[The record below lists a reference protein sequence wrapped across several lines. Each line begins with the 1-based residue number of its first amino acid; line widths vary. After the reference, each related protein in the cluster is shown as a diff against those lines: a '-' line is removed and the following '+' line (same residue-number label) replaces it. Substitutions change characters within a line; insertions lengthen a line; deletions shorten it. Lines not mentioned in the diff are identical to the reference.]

1 MYQFRDINQSKT
13 DGKLS
18 SESFTYDGIYFENVI
33 EGYKTLKV
41 TGRESF
47 QKEINSEVI
56 GQADG
61 EFYNYSRVVK
71 RDITITFQLKAK
83 TPNDL
88 MNKFTQ
94 LNKLLKKDNARLIF
108 ADESDKYFNA
118 TFVQM
123 ENVTEGT
130 LMLTGTMLFTCLDP
144 YKYDVNAKTQTLTRG
159 QNYIEVNNEGTAP
172 TFLDVRAEMLSDN
185 GYIGVVTEDRYFQQ
199 GNPYEVNLASG
210 SRSETLLNAEH
221 WENGTTTISGV
232 TPRVNNNAYL
242 GKAYQNFYALNQ
254 QPYIKHMP
262 ATDYATQPNGQGI
275 IHMKP
280 MNVLTIQNNF
290 NDNVTGAQEYQGT
303 GLSWEVPSDS
313 QGAKGAVNF
322 RLLFALWFETGFITQ
337 ASYIQVS
344 CLDGNN
350 NTMASVEFV
359 KDTINNNNAN
369 MIIKYYSTDP
379 SYSSN
384 MYREVRNIQFQP
396 TYWNN
401 LTNAKLYGYSINKK
415 GAEFTVNYPTGSVS
429 FTSNYFKD
437 TPCKHVSVFIGRKAP
452 LNNANMLTH
461 RYITDLIFIK
471 DNVSY
476 NEDVPNFFYNGT
488 IWELDSSKNETR
500 INGTPNNVMRD
511 IGSQP
516 IVIPTG
522 ESRVYFGASNF
533 ATMPNITVSYR
544 QKYL

>member
-1 MYQFRDINQSKT
+1 MYQFRDINQSRK
-13 DGKLS
+13 DNKLS
-18 SESFTYDGIYFENVI
+18 SESFTYDGVYFENVI

-61 EFYNYSRVVK
+61 EFYNYSRVAK
-71 RDITITFQLKAK
+71 RDITITFQLKAN

-88 MNKFTQ
+88 INKFTQ
-94 LNKLLKKDNARLIF
+94 LNKLLKKDNAKLIF
-108 ADESDKYFNA
+108 ADEDDKYFNA

-144 YKYDVNAKTQTLTRG
+144 YKYDVNAKTETLTKG
-159 QNYIEVNNEGTAP
+159 QNFIEVTNEGTAP

-185 GYIGVVTEDRYFQQ
+185 GFIGVVTDDRYFQQ
-199 GNPYEVNLASG
+199 GNPYENDLANG
-210 SRSETLLNAEH
+210 TRSETLLNANH
-221 WENGTTTISGV
+221 WKGETTTISGV
-232 TPRVNNNAYL
+232 EPRVNNDAYL
-242 GKAYQNFYALNQ
+242 GKAYQNSYALNQ
-254 QPYIKHMP
+254 QPYIRYMP
-262 ATDYATQPNGQGI
+262 AYDYATKPGGQGI

-280 MNVLTIQNNF
+280 MNVLTIKDNF
-290 NDNVTGAQEYQGT
+290 NDNVTGAQGYQGT
-303 GLSWEVPSDS
+303 GLSWEIPNDS
-313 QGAKGAVNF
+313 QGVKGAVNF
-322 RLLFALWFETGFITQ
+322 RFLFTPWFETGVITQ

-344 CLDGNN
+344 CLDEHN
-350 NTMASVEFV
+350 NTMASIEFV
-359 KDTINNNNAN
+359 KNTINNNNAN

-384 MYREVRNIQFQP
+384 LFKEVRNIQFQP
-396 TYWNN
+396 TCWND
-401 LTNAKLYGYSINKK
+401 LTNAKLHGYSINKK
-415 GAEFTVNYPTGSVS
+415 GAEFTVNYPTGAVS
-429 FTSNYFKD
+429 FTSNSFKD

-452 LNNANMLTH
+452 LNNANMLMQRH
-461 RYITDLIFIK
+461 IIDMVFIK
-471 DNVSY
+471 DNVNY
-476 NEDVPNFFYNGT
+476 TEDVPNFFHNGSV
-488 IWELDSSKNETR
+488 WELDSSKNETR

-522 ESRVYFGASNF
+522 ASKVYFGVSNF

>member
-1 MYQFRDINQSKT
+1 LYQFRDINQSKT
-13 DGKLS
+13 DNKLS
-18 SESFTYDGIYFENVI
+18 SESFTYDGVYFENVI

-61 EFYNYSRVVK
+61 EFYNYSRVAK
-71 RDITITFQLKAK
+71 RDIAITFQLKAK

-108 ADESDKYFNA
+108 ADENDKYFNA

-144 YKYDVNAKTQTLTRG
+144 YKYDVNAKTKTLPTG
-159 QNYIEVNNEGTAP
+159 QNFIEVTNEGTAP

-185 GYIGVVTEDRYFQQ
+185 GFIGVVTDDRYFQQ
-199 GNPYEVNLASG
+199 GNPYENDLASRT
-210 SRSETLLNAEH
+210 RSETLLNANH
-221 WENGTTTISGV
+221 WQGGTTTISGV
-232 TPRVNNNAYL
+232 TPRVNSNAYL

-275 IHMKP
+275 IHMKA

-303 GLSWEVPSDS
+303 GLSWEIPADS

-350 NTMASVEFV
+350 NTMASIEFV

-384 MYREVRNIQFQP
+384 LFKEVRNIPFQP

-401 LTNAKLYGYSINKK
+401 LTNAKLYGYSIEKK
-415 GAEFTVNYPTGSVS
+415 GADFTVNYPTGSVS
-429 FTSNYFKD
+429 FTSNNFKD
-437 TPCKHVSVFIGRKAP
+437 VPCKHISVFIGRKAP

-461 RYITDLIFIK
+461 RYITDMIFIK
-471 DNVSY
+471 DNVNY
-476 NEDVPNFFYNGT
+476 TEDVPNFFYNGSV
-488 IWELDSSKNETR
+488 WELDSSKNETR

-522 ESRVYFGASNF
+522 TSKVYFGVSNF

>member
-1 MYQFRDINQSKT
+1 MYQFRDIEQSKK
-13 DGKLS
+13 DSKLS

-61 EFYNYSRVVK
+61 EYYNYSRVTK
-71 RDITITFQLKAK
+71 RDITITFQLKAN

-94 LNKLLKKDNARLIF
+94 LNRLLKKDNAKLIF

-118 TFVQM
+118 TFIQM

-144 YKYDVNAKTQTLTRG
+144 YKYDVNAKTKTLTRG
-159 QNYIEVNNEGTAP
+159 HNYIEVTNDGTAP

-199 GNPYEVNLASG
+199 GNPYEIDSASG
-210 SRSETLLNAEH
+210 ARSETLLNANH

-254 QPYIKHMP
+254 QPYIMSLP
-262 ATDYATQPNGQGI
+262 AIDYPSQPNNQGI
-275 IHMKP
+275 IHMNP
-280 MNVLTIQNNF
+280 MKVLTIQNNF
-290 NDNVTGAQEYQGT
+290 ADNVTGGQNYQGT
-303 GLSWEVPSDS
+303 GLSWEIPTDS
-313 QGAKGAVNF
+313 QGVKGAVNF
-322 RLLFALWFETGFITQ
+322 RFLFALWFETAYITE
-337 ASYIQVS
+337 ASYMQVS

-350 NTMASVEFV
+350 NTMASIEFV
-359 KDTINNNNAN
+359 KDTNNNNNAN
-369 MIIKYYSTDP
+369 MIIKYYSTDA
-379 SYSSN
+379 SFSSN
-384 MYREVRNIQFQP
+384 LFREVRNIQFQP
-396 TYWNN
+396 TYWNE
-401 LTNAKLYGYSINKK
+401 LTNCKLRGFSINKK
-415 GAEFTVNYPTGSVS
+415 GAEFTVTYPTGTVS
-429 FTSNYFKD
+429 FTSNSFKD
-437 TPCKHVSVFIGRKAP
+437 TACKHISVFIGRTAP
-452 LNNANMLTH
+452 LNNANMLTR
-461 RYITDLIFIK
+461 RYITDMIFIK

-476 NEDVPNFFYNGT
+476 NEDVPNFFYNGA

-522 ESRVYFGASNF
+522 TSRVYFGVSNF
-533 ATMPNITVSYR
+533 ATMPNIAVSYR

>member
-1 MYQFRDINQSKT
+1 MYQFRDIEQSKK
-13 DGKLS
+13 DSKLS
-18 SESFTYDGIYFENVI
+18 SESFTYDGVYFENVI
-33 EGYKTLKV
+33 EGYRTLKA

-61 EFYNYSRVVK
+61 EFHNYSRVVK
-71 RDITITFQLKAK
+71 RDIGITFQLKAK

-94 LNKLLKKDNARLIF
+94 LNKLLKKDNAKLIF
-108 ADESDKYFNA
+108 ADENDKYFNA

-144 YKYDVNAKTQTLTRG
+144 YKYDVNAKTKTLPTG
-159 QNYIEVNNEGTAP
+159 QNYIEVTNEGTAP

-185 GYIGVVTEDRYFQQ
+185 GFIGVVTDDRYFQQ
-199 GNPYEVNLASG
+199 GNPYENDLASRT
-210 SRSETLLNAEH
+210 RSETLLNANH
-221 WENGTTTISGV
+221 WQGGTTTISGV
-232 TPRVNNNAYL
+232 VPRVNHNAYL
-242 GKAYQNFYALNQ
+242 GKVYQNFYALNQ

-262 ATDYATQPNGQGI
+262 ATDYATEPNGQGI

-290 NDNVTGAQEYQGT
+290 NDNVTGAQDYQGT
-303 GLSWEVPSDS
+303 GLSWEIPSDS

-344 CLDGNN
+344 CLDENN
-350 NTMASVEFV
+350 NTMASIEFV

-369 MIIKYYSTDP
+369 LIIKYYSTDP

-384 MYREVRNIQFQP
+384 LFKEVRNIQFQP

-401 LTNAKLYGYSINKK
+401 LTNANLYGYSINKK
-415 GAEFTVNYPTGSVS
+415 GAEFTVNYPTGAVS

-437 TPCKHVSVFIGRKAP
+437 RPCKHVSVFIGRKAP

-471 DNVSY
+471 DNVNY
-476 NEDVPNFFYNGT
+476 TEDVPNFFYNGT

-500 INGTPNNVMRD
+500 INGVPNNVMRD

-522 ESRVYFGASNF
+522 TSKVYFGVSNF

>member
-1 MYQFRDINQSKT
+1 MYQFRDIEQSKK
-13 DGKLS
+13 DSKLS
-18 SESFTYDGIYFENVI
+18 SESFTYDGVYFENVI
-33 EGYKTLKV
+33 EGYRTLKA

-61 EFYNYSRVVK
+61 EFHNYSRVVK
-71 RDITITFQLKAK
+71 RDIGITFQLKAK
-83 TPNDL
+83 TPNEL

-94 LNKLLKKDNARLIF
+94 LNKLLKKDNAKLIF
-108 ADESDKYFNA
+108 ADENDKYFNA

-144 YKYDVNAKTQTLTRG
+144 YKYDVNAKTKTLPTG
-159 QNYIEVNNEGTAP
+159 QNYIEVTNEGTAP

-185 GYIGVVTEDRYFQQ
+185 GFIGVVTDDRYFQQ
-199 GNPYEVNLASG
+199 GNPYENDLASRT
-210 SRSETLLNAEH
+210 RSETLLNANH
-221 WENGTTTISGV
+221 WQGGTTTISGV
-232 TPRVNNNAYL
+232 VPRVNRNAYL
-242 GKAYQNFYALNQ
+242 GKVYQNFYALNQ

-262 ATDYATQPNGQGI
+262 ATDYATEPNGQGI

-290 NDNVTGAQEYQGT
+290 NDNVTGAQDYQGT
-303 GLSWEVPSDS
+303 GLSWEIPSDS

-344 CLDGNN
+344 CLDENN
-350 NTMASVEFV
+350 NTMASIEFV

-369 MIIKYYSTDP
+369 LIIKYYSTDP

-384 MYREVRNIQFQP
+384 LFKEVRNIQFQP

-415 GAEFTVNYPTGSVS
+415 GAEFTVNYPTGAVS

-437 TPCKHVSVFIGRKAP
+437 RPCKHVSVFIGRKAP

-471 DNVSY
+471 DNVNY
-476 NEDVPNFFYNGT
+476 TEDVPNFFYNGT

-500 INGTPNNVMRD
+500 INGVPNNVMRD

-522 ESRVYFGASNF
+522 TSKVYFGVSNF

>member
-1 MYQFRDINQSKT
+1 MYQFRDIEQSRKDT
-13 DGKLS
+13 KLS

-33 EGYKTLKV
+33 EGYKTLKA

-61 EFYNYSRVVK
+61 EFYNYSRVAK
-71 RDITITFQLKAK
+71 RDIAITFQLKAK

-88 MNKFTQ
+88 MNKFTE
-94 LNKLLKKDNARLIF
+94 LNKLLKKDNVKLIF

-118 TFVQM
+118 TFIQM

-144 YKYDVNAKTQTLTRG
+144 YKYDVNAKTKTLPTG
-159 QNYIEVNNEGTAP
+159 QNYIEVTNEGTAP

-185 GYIGVVTEDRYFQQ
+185 GFIGVVTDDRYFQQ
-199 GNPYEVNLASG
+199 GNPYENDLASG
-210 SRSETLLNAEH
+210 TRSETLLNANH
-221 WENGTTTISGV
+221 WEGGTTTISGV
-232 TPRVNNNAYL
+232 APRVNSNAYL
-242 GKAYQNFYALNQ
+242 GKAYQNLYALNQ
-254 QPYIKHMP
+254 QPYIMSLP
-262 ATDYATQPNGQGI
+262 V
-275 IHMKP
+275 
-280 MNVLTIQNNF
+280 MNYPTKFYMQDKINVGPLKVLTIENNF
-290 NDNVTGAQEYQGT
+290 NDNVTGGQSYQGT
-303 GLSWEVPSDS
+303 GLSWEIPSDS
-313 QGAKGAVNF
+313 QGVKGAVNF
-322 RLLFALWFETGFITQ
+322 RFLFAIWFETAFITE

-350 NTMASVEFV
+350 NTMASIEFV

-379 SYSSN
+379 SFSSN
-384 MYREVRNIQFQP
+384 LFKEVRNIQFQP

-401 LTNAKLYGYSINKK
+401 LTNARLYGYSINKK

-429 FTSNYFKD
+429 FTSNSFKD
-437 TPCKHVSVFIGRKAP
+437 VACKHVSVFIGRKAP
-452 LNNANMLTH
+452 LNNANMLTR
-461 RYITDLIFIK
+461 RYITDMIFIK
-471 DNVSY
+471 DNVNY
-476 NEDVPNFFYNGT
+476 TEDVPNFFYNGSV
-488 IWELDSSKNETR
+488 WELDSSKNETR

-522 ESRVYFGASNF
+522 TSKVYFGVSNF

>member
-13 DGKLS
+13 DNKLS

-61 EFYNYSRVVK
+61 EFYNYSRVAK

-94 LNKLLKKDNARLIF
+94 LNKLLKKDNAKLIF

-130 LMLTGTMLFTCLDP
+130 LVLTGTMLFTCLDP
-144 YKYDVNAKTQTLTRG
+144 YKYDVNAKTKTLPTG
-159 QNYIEVNNEGTAP
+159 QNFIEVTNEGTAP

-185 GYIGVVTEDRYFQQ
+185 GFIGVVTDDRYFQQ
-199 GNPYEVNLASG
+199 GNPYENDTVGLT
-210 SRSETLLNAEH
+210 RSETLLNANH
-221 WENGTTTISGV
+221 WEGGTTTISGV
-232 TPRVNNNAYL
+232 APRVNNDAYL

-254 QPYIKHMP
+254 QPYIMSLP
-262 ATDYATQPNGQGI
+262 STDCPTRPGYRDY
-275 IHMKP
+275 IHMNP
-280 MNVLTIQNNF
+280 MKVLTIQNNF
-290 NDNVTGAQEYQGT
+290 TDNVTGGQTYQGT
-303 GLSWEVPSDS
+303 GLSWEIPTDS
-313 QGAKGAVNF
+313 QGVKGAVNF
-322 RLLFALWFETGFITQ
+322 RFLFALWFETAYITE

-350 NTMASVEFV
+350 NTMASIEFV

-369 MIIKYYSTDP
+369 MIIKYYSTDA
-379 SYSSN
+379 SFSSN
-384 MYREVRNIQFQP
+384 LFNEVKKVPFQP
-396 TYWNN
+396 TYWNE
-401 LTNAKLYGYSINKK
+401 LTNCKLRGFSINKK
-415 GAEFTVNYPTGSVS
+415 GAEFTVNYPTGTVS
-429 FTSNYFKD
+429 FTSNSFKNVA
-437 TPCKHVSVFIGRKAP
+437 CKHISVFIGRKAP
-452 LNNANMLTH
+452 LNNANMLTR
-461 RYITDLIFIK
+461 RYITDMIFIK
-471 DNVSY
+471 DNVNY
-476 NEDVPNFFYNGT
+476 TEDVPNFFYNGSV
-488 IWELDSSKNETR
+488 WELDSSKNETR

-522 ESRVYFGASNF
+522 TSKVYFGVSNF

>member
-1 MYQFRDINQSKT
+1 MYQFRDIEQSKK
-13 DGKLS
+13 DSKLS
-18 SESFTYDGIYFENVI
+18 SESFTYDGVYFENVI

-47 QKEINSEVI
+47 QKEINSEVV

-61 EFYNYSRVVK
+61 EFYNYSRVAK
-71 RDITITFQLKAK
+71 RDIAITFQLKAK

-118 TFVQM
+118 TFIQM

-144 YKYDVNAKTQTLTRG
+144 YKYDVNAKTKTLTRG
-159 QNYIEVNNEGTAP
+159 QNYIEVNNEGTSP

-210 SRSETLLNAEH
+210 ARSETLLNAEH

-232 TPRVNNNAYL
+232 VPRVNNNAYL

-262 ATDYATQPNGQGI
+262 ATNYATEPNGQGI

-290 NDNVTGAQEYQGT
+290 NDNVTGAQDYQGT
-303 GLSWEVPSDS
+303 GLSWEIPSDS
-313 QGAKGAVNF
+313 QGVKGAVNF

-344 CLDGNN
+344 CIDDNN
-350 NTMASVEFV
+350 NTMASIEFV

-415 GAEFTVNYPTGSVS
+415 GAEFTVNYPTGAVS

-437 TPCKHVSVFIGRKAP
+437 RPCKHVSVFIGRKAP

-476 NEDVPNFFYNGT
+476 SEDVPNFFYNGT

-522 ESRVYFGASNF
+522 ESRVYFGVSNF
-533 ATMPNITVSYR
+533 ATMPNIAVSYR

>member
-1 MYQFRDINQSKT
+1 MYQFRDIEQSKK
-13 DGKLS
+13 DNKLS
-18 SESFTYDGIYFENVI
+18 SESFTYDGVYFENVI
-33 EGYKTLKV
+33 EGYRTLKA

-61 EFYNYSRVVK
+61 EFYNYSRVAK
-71 RDITITFQLKAK
+71 RDISITFQLKAK

-94 LNKLLKKDNARLIF
+94 LNKLLKKDNAKLIF
-108 ADESDKYFNA
+108 ADENDKYFNA

-144 YKYDVNAKTQTLTRG
+144 YKYDVNAKTKTLTRG

-199 GNPYEVNLASG
+199 GNPYEVNTASG
-210 SRSETLLNAEH
+210 ARSETLLNAEH

-232 TPRVNNNAYL
+232 VPRVNNNAYL

-262 ATDYATQPNGQGI
+262 ATDYATEPNGQGI

-290 NDNVTGAQEYQGT
+290 NDNVTGAQDYQGT
-303 GLSWEVPSDS
+303 GLSWEIPSDS
-313 QGAKGAVNF
+313 QGTKGAVNF

-344 CLDGNN
+344 CLDENN
-350 NTMASVEFV
+350 NTMASIEFV

-384 MYREVRNIQFQP
+384 LFREVRNIQFQP

-415 GAEFTVNYPTGSVS
+415 GAEFTVNYPTGAVS

-437 TPCKHVSVFIGRKAP
+437 RPCKHVSVFIGRKAP

-476 NEDVPNFFYNGT
+476 SEDVPNFFYNGT

-522 ESRVYFGASNF
+522 ESRVYFGVSNF
-533 ATMPNITVSYR
+533 AAMPNIAVSYR

>member
-1 MYQFRDINQSKT
+1 MYQFRDIEQSKK
-13 DGKLS
+13 DSKLS
-18 SESFTYDGIYFENVI
+18 SESFTYDGVYFENVI
-33 EGYKTLKV
+33 EGYRTLKA

-61 EFYNYSRVVK
+61 EFHNYSRVVK
-71 RDITITFQLKAK
+71 RDIGITFQLKAK

-94 LNKLLKKDNARLIF
+94 LNKLLKKDNAKLIF
-108 ADESDKYFNA
+108 ADENDKYFNA

-144 YKYDVNAKTQTLTRG
+144 YKYDVNAKTKTLPTG
-159 QNYIEVNNEGTAP
+159 QNYIEVTNEGTAP

-185 GYIGVVTEDRYFQQ
+185 GFIGVVTDDRYFQQ
-199 GNPYEVNLASG
+199 GNPYENDLASRT
-210 SRSETLLNAEH
+210 RSETLLNANH
-221 WENGTTTISGV
+221 WQGGTTTISGV
-232 TPRVNNNAYL
+232 VPRVNRNAYL
-242 GKAYQNFYALNQ
+242 GKVYQNFYALNQ

-262 ATDYATQPNGQGI
+262 ATDYATEPNAQGI

-290 NDNVTGAQEYQGT
+290 NDNVTGAQDYQGT
-303 GLSWEVPSDS
+303 GLSWEIPSDS
-313 QGAKGAVNF
+313 QGTKGAVNF

-344 CLDGNN
+344 CLDENN
-350 NTMASVEFV
+350 NTMASIEFV

-369 MIIKYYSTDP
+369 LIIKYYSTDP

-384 MYREVRNIQFQP
+384 LFKEVRNIQFQP

-401 LTNAKLYGYSINKK
+401 LTNARLYGYSINKK
-415 GAEFTVNYPTGSVS
+415 GAEFTVNYPTGAVS

-437 TPCKHVSVFIGRKAP
+437 RPCKHVSVFIGRKAP

-471 DNVSY
+471 DNVNY
-476 NEDVPNFFYNGT
+476 TEDVPNFFYNGT

-500 INGTPNNVMRD
+500 INGVPTNVMRD

-522 ESRVYFGASNF
+522 TSKVYFGVSNF

>member
-1 MYQFRDINQSKT
+1 MYQFRDIEQSKK
-13 DGKLS
+13 DSKLS
-18 SESFTYDGIYFENVI
+18 SESFTYDGVYFENVI
-33 EGYKTLKV
+33 EGYRTLKA

-61 EFYNYSRVVK
+61 EFHNYSRVVK
-71 RDITITFQLKAK
+71 RDIGITFQLKAK

-94 LNKLLKKDNARLIF
+94 LNKLLKKDNAKLIF
-108 ADESDKYFNA
+108 ADENDKYFNA

-144 YKYDVNAKTQTLTRG
+144 YKYDVNAKTKTLPTG
-159 QNYIEVNNEGTAP
+159 QNYIEVTNEGTAP

-185 GYIGVVTEDRYFQQ
+185 GFIGVVTDDRYFQQ
-199 GNPYEVNLASG
+199 GNPYENDLASG
-210 SRSETLLNAEH
+210 TRSETLLNANH
-221 WENGTTTISGV
+221 WQGGTTTISGV
-232 TPRVNNNAYL
+232 VPRVNRNAYL
-242 GKAYQNFYALNQ
+242 GKVYQNFYALNQ

-262 ATDYATQPNGQGI
+262 ATDYATEPNAQGI

-290 NDNVTGAQEYQGT
+290 NDNVTGAQDYQGT
-303 GLSWEVPSDS
+303 GLSWEIPSDS

-344 CLDGNN
+344 CLDENN
-350 NTMASVEFV
+350 NTMASIEFV

-384 MYREVRNIQFQP
+384 LFKEVRNIQFQP

-415 GAEFTVNYPTGSVS
+415 GAEFTVNYPTGAVS

-437 TPCKHVSVFIGRKAP
+437 RPCKHVSVFIGRKAP

-471 DNVSY
+471 DNVNY
-476 NEDVPNFFYNGT
+476 AEDVPNFFYNGT

-500 INGTPNNVMRD
+500 INGVPNNVMRD

-522 ESRVYFGASNF
+522 TSKVYFGVSNF

>member
-1 MYQFRDINQSKT
+1 MYQFRDIEQSKK
-13 DGKLS
+13 DNKLS

-33 EGYKTLKV
+33 EGYKTLKS

-47 QKEINSEVI
+47 QKEINSEII

-61 EFYNYSRVVK
+61 EFYNYSRIAK
-71 RDITITFQLKAK
+71 RDIAITFQLKAK

-118 TFVQM
+118 TFIQM

-144 YKYDVNAKTQTLTRG
+144 YKYDVNAKTKTLTRG

-199 GNPYEVNLASG
+199 GNPYEIDSASG
-210 SRSETLLNAEH
+210 ARSETLLNANH

-232 TPRVNNNAYL
+232 APRVNSNAYL

-254 QPYIKHMP
+254 QPYIKHIP
-262 ATDYATQPNGQGI
+262 ATDYATEPNGQGI

-313 QGAKGAVNF
+313 QGIKGAVNF

-344 CLDGNN
+344 CIDDNN
-350 NTMASVEFV
+350 NTMASIEFV

-415 GAEFTVNYPTGSVS
+415 GAEFTVNYPTGAVS

-437 TPCKHVSVFIGRKAP
+437 TPCKHVSVFVGRKAP

-471 DNVSY
+471 DNVNYS
-476 NEDVPNFFYNGT
+476 EDVPNFFYNGT

-500 INGTPNNVMRD
+500 INGTPNNIMRD

-522 ESRVYFGASNF
+522 ESRVYFGVSNF
-533 ATMPNITVSYR
+533 ATMPNIAVSYR

>member
-13 DGKLS
+13 DNKLS

-56 GQADG
+56 GVADG
-61 EFYNYSRVVK
+61 EFYNHSRVGK
-71 RDITITFQLKAK
+71 RDITITFQLKASA
-83 TPNDL
+83 PNDL

-94 LNKLLKKDNARLIF
+94 LNKLLKKDNAKLIF
-108 ADESDKYFNA
+108 ADENDKYFNA

-123 ENVTEGT
+123 ENVTEGA
-130 LMLTGTMLFTCLDP
+130 LMLTGTMLFVCLDP
-144 YKYDVNAKTQTLTRG
+144 YKYDVNATTKTLPTG
-159 QNYIEVNNEGTAP
+159 QNFIEVTNEGTAP

-185 GYIGVVTEDRYFQQ
+185 GFIGVVTDDRYFQQ
-199 GNPYEVNLASG
+199 GNPYENDLASRT
-210 SRSETLLNAEH
+210 RSETLLNANH
-221 WENGTTTISGV
+221 WQGGTTTISGV
-232 TPRVNNNAYL
+232 TPRVNSNAYL
-242 GKAYQNFYALNQ
+242 GKAYQNFYALKQ

-303 GLSWEVPSDS
+303 GLSWEIPSDS

-322 RLLFALWFETGFITQ
+322 RLLFALWFETGSITQ
-337 ASYIQVS
+337 ASYMQVS

-350 NTMASVEFV
+350 NTMASIEFV

-369 MIIKYYSTDP
+369 MIIKYYSTDA
-379 SYSSN
+379 SFSSN
-384 MYREVRNIQFQP
+384 LFREVRNIQFQP
-396 TYWNN
+396 TYWND
-401 LTNAKLYGYSINKK
+401 LTNAKLYGYSIEKK
-415 GAEFTVNYPTGSVS
+415 GADFTVNYPTGSVS
-429 FTSNYFKD
+429 FTSNSFKD

-471 DNVSY
+471 DNVNY
-476 NEDVPNFFYNGT
+476 TEDVPNFFYNGS

-500 INGTPNNVMRD
+500 INGTPNNIMRD

-522 ESRVYFGASNF
+522 TSKVYFGVSNF
-533 ATMPNITVSYR
+533 ATMPNITISYR

>member
-1 MYQFRDINQSKT
+1 MYQFRDIEQSKE
-13 DGKLS
+13 DNKLS
-18 SESFTYDGIYFENVI
+18 SESFTYDGVYFENVI
-33 EGYKTLKV
+33 EGYRTLKA

-61 EFYNYSRVVK
+61 EFHNYSRVVK
-71 RDITITFQLKAK
+71 RDIGITFQLKAK

-94 LNKLLKKDNARLIF
+94 LNKLLKKDNAKLIF
-108 ADESDKYFNA
+108 ADENDKYFNA

-144 YKYDVNAKTQTLTRG
+144 YKYDVNAKTKTLPTG
-159 QNYIEVNNEGTAP
+159 QNYIEVTNEGTAP

-185 GYIGVVTEDRYFQQ
+185 GFIGVVTDDRYFQQ
-199 GNPYEVNLASG
+199 GNPYENDLASG
-210 SRSETLLNAEH
+210 TRSETLLNANH
-221 WENGTTTISGV
+221 WQGGTTTISGV
-232 TPRVNNNAYL
+232 VPRVNRNAYL
-242 GKAYQNFYALNQ
+242 GKVYQNFYALNQ

-262 ATDYATQPNGQGI
+262 ATDYATEPNGQGI

-290 NDNVTGAQEYQGT
+290 NDNVTGAQDYQGT
-303 GLSWEVPSDS
+303 GLSWEIPSDS

-344 CLDGNN
+344 CLDENN
-350 NTMASVEFV
+350 NTMASIEFV

-384 MYREVRNIQFQP
+384 LFKEVRNIQFQP

-415 GAEFTVNYPTGSVS
+415 GAEFTVNYPTGAVS

-437 TPCKHVSVFIGRKAP
+437 RPCKHVSVFIGRKAP

-471 DNVSY
+471 DNVNY
-476 NEDVPNFFYNGT
+476 TEDVPNFFYNGT

-500 INGTPNNVMRD
+500 INGVPNNVMRD

-522 ESRVYFGASNF
+522 TSKVYFGVSNF

>member
-1 MYQFRDINQSKT
+1 MYQFRDINQSRK
-13 DGKLS
+13 DNKLS
-18 SESFTYDGIYFENVI
+18 SESFTYDGVYFENVV

-71 RDITITFQLKAK
+71 RDITITFQLKAS

-88 MNKFTQ
+88 MNKFTK
-94 LNKLLKKDNARLIF
+94 LNKLLKKDNAKLIF
-108 ADESDKYFNA
+108 ADENDKYFNA

-144 YKYDVNAKTQTLTRG
+144 YKYDVNAKTKTLTTG
-159 QNYIEVNNEGTAP
+159 QNFIEVTNDGTAP

-185 GYIGVVTEDRYFQQ
+185 GFIGVVTDDRYFQQ
-199 GNPYEVNLASG
+199 GNPYENDLASG
-210 SRSETLLNAEH
+210 TRSETLLNANH
-221 WENGTTTISGV
+221 WKGGTTTISGV
-232 TPRVNNNAYL
+232 APRVNNNAYL
-242 GKAYQNFYALNQ
+242 GKAYQSFYALNQ

-262 ATDYATQPNGQGI
+262 SVDLPTEIGLQGV
-275 IHMKP
+275 IHLDAMK
-280 MNVLTIQNNF
+280 VLTIKDNF
-290 NDNVTGAQEYQGT
+290 ADNVTNGQTYQGT
-303 GLSWEVPSDS
+303 GLSWEIPSDS
-313 QGAKGAVNF
+313 QGEKGAVNF
-322 RLLFALWFETGFITQ
+322 RFLFSTWFETSFITE

-344 CLDGNN
+344 CIDEHN
-350 NTMASVEFV
+350 NTMISVEFV
-359 KDTINNNNAN
+359 KDTTNNNNAN
-369 MIIKYYSTDP
+369 MIVKHYSTDP
-379 SYSSN
+379 SFSSN
-384 MYREVRNIQFQP
+384 LFREVINIPFQP
-396 TYWNN
+396 TYWNE
-401 LTNAKLYGYSINKK
+401 LTNCKLRGFSISKH
-415 GAEFTVNYPTGSVS
+415 GSDVTVTYPTSS
-429 FTSNYFKD
+429 ITFALYDFKNVA
-437 TPCKHVSVFIGRKAP
+437 CKHISVFIGRKAP

-461 RYITDLIFIK
+461 RYITDMIFIK
-471 DNVSY
+471 DNVNY
-476 NEDVPNFFYNGT
+476 TEDVPNFFHNGSV
-488 IWELDSSKNETR
+488 WELDSSKNETR

-522 ESRVYFGASNF
+522 SSKVYFGVSNF

>member
-1 MYQFRDINQSKT
+1 MYQFRDIEQSKK
-13 DGKLS
+13 DNKLS
-18 SESFTYDGIYFENVI
+18 SESFTYNGVYFENVI

-47 QKEINSEVI
+47 QKEINSEVV

-61 EFYNYSRVVK
+61 EFYNYSRVAK
-71 RDITITFQLKAK
+71 RDIAITFQLKAK

-118 TFVQM
+118 TFIQL

-144 YKYDVNAKTQTLTRG
+144 YKYDVNAKTKTLTRG

-210 SRSETLLNAEH
+210 ARSETLLNAEH

-232 TPRVNNNAYL
+232 VPRVNNNAYL

-313 QGAKGAVNF
+313 QGVKGAVNF

-344 CLDGNN
+344 CLDENN
-350 NTMASVEFV
+350 NTMASIEFV

-415 GAEFTVNYPTGSVS
+415 GAEFTVNYPTGAVS

-437 TPCKHVSVFIGRKAP
+437 RPCKHVSVFIGRKAP

-476 NEDVPNFFYNGT
+476 SEDVPNFFYNGT

-522 ESRVYFGASNF
+522 ESRVYFGVSNF
-533 ATMPNITVSYR
+533 ATMPNIAVSYR

>member
-1 MYQFRDINQSKT
+1 MYQFRDINQYKT

-108 ADESDKYFNA
+108 ADENDKYFNA

-210 SRSETLLNAEH
+210 SRSETLLNANH

-232 TPRVNNNAYL
+232 MPRVNNNAYL

-254 QPYIKHMP
+254 QPYIKHIP

-303 GLSWEVPSDS
+303 GLSWEIPSDS
-313 QGAKGAVNF
+313 QGVKGAVNF

-337 ASYIQVS
+337 ATYMQVS

-350 NTMASVEFV
+350 NTMASIEFV

-401 LTNAKLYGYSINKK
+401 LTNAKLYGYSIDKK

>member
-1 MYQFRDINQSKT
+1 MYQFRDVNQSRT
-13 DGKLS
+13 DNKLS
-18 SESFTYDGIYFENVI
+18 SESFTYDGVYFENVI

-47 QKEINSEVI
+47 QKEINSEII

-71 RDITITFQLKAK
+71 RDISITFQLKAN

-94 LNKLLKKDNARLIF
+94 LNKLLKKDNAKLIF
-108 ADESDKYFNA
+108 ADENDKYFNA

-144 YKYDVNAKTQTLTRG
+144 YKYDVNAKTQTLPTG
-159 QNYIEVNNEGTAP
+159 QNFIEITNEGTAP

-185 GYIGVVTEDRYFQQ
+185 GFIGVVTDDRYFQQ
-199 GNPYEVNLASG
+199 GNPYENDLASG

-221 WENGTTTISGV
+221 WQGGTTAISGV
-232 TPRVNNNAYL
+232 VPRVNDNAYL

-280 MNVLTIQNNF
+280 MNALTIQNNF

-303 GLSWEVPSDS
+303 GLSWEIPSDS

-337 ASYIQVS
+337 ASYMQVS
-344 CLDGNN
+344 CLDEHN
-350 NTMASVEFV
+350 NTMASIEFV

-429 FTSNYFKD
+429 FISSYFKD
-437 TPCKHVSVFIGRKAP
+437 VPCKHVSVFIGRKAP

-476 NEDVPNFFYNGT
+476 TEDVPNFFYNGT

-522 ESRVYFGASNF
+522 TSKVYFGVSNF

>member
-1 MYQFRDINQSKT
+1 MYRFRDINQSKT
-13 DGKLS
+13 DNKLS
-18 SESFTYDGIYFENVI
+18 SESFTYDGVYFENVI

-61 EFYNYSRVVK
+61 EFYNYSRVAK

-88 MNKFTQ
+88 MNKFTK
-94 LNKLLKKDNARLIF
+94 LNKLLKKDNAKLIF

-130 LMLTGTMLFTCLDP
+130 LVLTGTMLFTCLDP
-144 YKYDVNAKTQTLTRG
+144 YKYDVNAKTKTLPTG
-159 QNYIEVNNEGTAP
+159 QNFIEVTNDGTAP

-232 TPRVNNNAYL
+232 VPRVNNNAYL

-303 GLSWEVPSDS
+303 GLSWEIPSDS

-337 ASYIQVS
+337 ATYMQVS

-350 NTMASVEFV
+350 NTMASIEFV